1 MDIEVEEADAPARA
15 HRLDRRDRGT
25 IPVATHICPLEEVA
39 ALKAELAKTK
49 TTQVSVI
56 APISSEISPKR
67 KTFKKKITEVSTET
81 PAEIVSAKPKH
92 ASHIATGKYVSG
104 LNKIRKELIES
115 ARFEGEW

>member
-1 MDIEVEEADAPARA
+1 MDSTQQAQIIALLSQQNF
-15 HRLDRRDRGT
+15 RL
-25 IPVATHICPLEEVA
+25 LEEVA

-56 APISSEISPKR
+56 APVSSEVSSKR
-67 KTFKKKITEVSTET
+67 KTYKKKTPEVSA
-81 PAEIVSAKPKH
+81 PVSAEVSAEVIVPPKPKH

-104 LNKIRKELIES
+104 LNKIRKELMES